1 MTPLGPLALILLSAL
16 LHAGWNALVKRCPD
30 ARTATVGVLAVATV
44 AAAAAALL
52 GDAPAFATGRALA
65 LALAA
70 GVFEG
75 AYFATLGAALA
86 RSPLGVAYTIARG
99 GAIVLVWP
107 LSAALFSE
115 AVTPLGASGAAV
127 ILGGLVLCALPAL
140 LGGARGGARGGVGFA
155 VLCAA
160 SIAGYHLCYK
170 AALAAGARPS
180 PLFALSLAVALPPN
194 LVLLGAERRR
204 ALVALFRTRAALVV
218 LAGLV
223 CTASFVVFL
232 GALGGAGAGAV
243 LTLRNTSVLFAQG
256 FSILIGERPRRVEVI
271 GAALVAVGAALLG
284 WPR

>member
-1 MTPLGPLALILLSAL
+1 MPIGPLALILLSAL
-16 LHAGWNALVKRCPD
+16 LHAGWNALVKRFPD
-30 ARTATVGVLAVATV
+30 ARTATVGVLAVATLAAAV
-44 AAAAAALL
+44 AALF
-52 GDAPAFATGRALA
+52 GDAVPFATPRALG

-99 GAIVLVWP
+99 GAILLVWP
-107 LSAALFSE
+107 LSVALFSE
-115 AVTPLGASGAAV
+115 AVTPLGAAGAAV
-127 ILGGLVLCALPAL
+127 ILAGLVLCALPASR
-140 LGGARGGARGGVGFA
+140 GAARRGVGFA
-155 VLCAA
+155 ILCAA

-170 AALAAGARPS
+170 AALAAGARPA

-194 LVLLGAERRR
+194 LLLLGAERRR
-204 ALVALFRTRAALVV
+204 TLVELFRTRTALVL
-218 LAGLV
+218 LAGVV

-256 FSILIGERPRRVEVI
+256 FSLLIGERPRRIEI
-271 GAALVAVGAALLG
+271 LGAALVATGAALLG

>member
-1 MTPLGPLALILLSAL
+1 MAAGQLALILLSAL
-16 LHAGWNALVKRCPD
+16 LHAGWNALVKRLPD
-30 ARTATVGVLAVATV
+30 PRTATVGVLTGATLTAAVA
-44 AAAAAALL
+44 ALS
-52 GDAPAFATGRALA
+52 GEAPPFATGRAVSFACLA
-65 LALAA
+65 GA
-70 GVFEG
+70 FEG

-99 GAIVLVWP
+99 GAILLVWP
-107 LSAALFSE
+107 LSVTLLAEPL
-115 AVTPLGASGAAV
+115 TPLGAAGAAV
-127 ILGGLVLCALPAL
+127 ILGGLVLCALPAAR
-140 LGGARGGARGGVGFA
+140 GAARGGIGFA
-155 VLCAA
+155 ILCAA

-170 AALAAGARPS
+170 TALAAGARPA

-194 LVLLGAERRR
+194 LLLLGADRRGV
-204 ALVALFRTRAALVV
+204 LVELFRTRPAMIG

-232 GALGGAGAGAV
+232 GALGGSGAGAV

-256 FSILIGERPRRVEVI
+256 FSFLLGERPRRLEVA